1 MNSISWFL
9 YVAGVVDNFGGVMI
23 GMGVFCLVVCG
34 VCWFGYSLA
43 DNEDTTEMLK
53 RTGSWTPIAAAVI
66 LTIAC
71 FVPSKSTM
79 LAIAASQIGERVAQ
93 SEQVQGL
100 ASDATKAL
108 QQWIKKQI
116 EPEAKK

>member
-9 YVAGVVDNFGGVMI
+9 YAAGVVDNFGGVMVD
-23 GMGVFCLVVCG
+23 MGVFCLLVCG
-34 VCWFGYSLA
+34 VCWFGYSIA
-43 DNEDTTEMLK
+43 DNDDTTAMLK

-66 LTIAC
+66 LTVSC

-79 LAIAASQIGERVAQ
+79 YAIAASQVGERVAQ
-93 SEQVQGL
+93 SEEVKGI
-100 ASDATKAL
+100 ANDATKAL
-108 QQWIKKQI
+108 QQWIKRQI